1 MDPSQFA
8 LAGIQEP
15 SVDAERISSKPKA
28 DSGAN
33 ANTIPLLCI
42 LCEKTPKFSDVSHL
56 LTHIS
61 SKGHLSR
68 RFHIDLQAQTD
79 PNAKQLLERFDMW
92 FKQNGIQQLLT
103 TRQEA
108 KDQKRRTHARKQ
120 RGVSNEV
127 CLLRMAVLN
136 FVWTWPLSVRVSNT
150 DCEAPEISAF
160 FLHSSGPQE

>member
-1 MDPSQFA
+1 MDPSPFA
-8 LAGIQEP
+8 LSGTQKS

-28 DSGAN
+28 NPGAN
-33 ANTIPLLCI
+33 AHTIPLLCI

-68 RFHIDLQAQTD
+68 RFHIELQAQTD
-79 PNAKQLLERFDMW
+79 QDAEQLLNRFDSW
-92 FKQNGIQQLLT
+92 FKQHGIQQLLT

-108 KDQKRRTHARKQ
+108 KDQKKRTQVKRQ

-127 CLLRMAVLN
+127 CLLRM
-136 FVWTWPLSVRVSNT
+136 
-150 DCEAPEISAF
+150 EILDLF
-160 FLHSSGPQE
+160 